1 MKKNSIISLIITCS
15 FIAWIFWAV
24 LAVKILD
31 KGEIDT
37 SDVTWEMILSLQSE
51 LNSIKSEKSETNT
64 SVNIWSLENNIID
77 ITKKASKSVVSII
90 VKKDLVVYKSDPWGF
105 FKQPV
110 WSVEKKVWGWTGF
123 FLTKD
128 WKILTNKHVVSDREA
143 EYTVI
148 NSDWKEYEAKVLAV
162 DPLSDLAII
171 KIELGEWE
179 DAETLNFIE
188 NKEEIK
194 IGQFVIAIWNKLWE
208 FENSV
213 SLGLVSWTD
222 RIIKDKNINLSN
234 LIQTDADIHPW
245 NSWWPLINLSW
256 KVIWINT
263 AIVQDI
269 ESIGFAIEIS
279 KKKIKYMLES
289 IEKYWDIKRPF
300 LWISYIPLS
309 EWIMKQFW
317 LRSAV
322 WVYIINEPWA
332 VIKWSNADKI
342 WLEPW
347 DIISEVDEIPLEWKN
362 TLNSIIQW
370 KLPWDKLKIKVIKQ
384 SWEIKRLDLVLW
396 SI

>member
-1 MKKNSIISLIITCS
+1 M
-15 FIAWIFWAV
+15 W
-24 LAVKILD
+24 
-31 KGEIDT
+31 G
-37 SDVTWEMILSLQSE
+37 
-51 LNSIKSEKSETNT
+51 
-64 SVNIWSLENNIID
+64 LENNIID
-77 ITKKASKSVVSII
+77 ITKQASPGVVSII

-110 WSVEKKVWGWTGF
+110 WSVEKKVWWWTGF

-128 WKILTNKHVVSDREA
+128 GKILTNKHVVSDREA

-148 NSDWKEYEAKVLAV
+148 NSDWREFSAKVLAV

-171 KIELGEWE
+171 QIEVPEDMKIETLG
-179 DAETLNFIE
+179 FIE

-213 SLGLVSWTD
+213 SLWLVSWTD
-222 RIIKDKNINLSN
+222 RIIKDENINLSN

-245 NSWWPLINLSW
+245 NSWWPLINLDW

-269 ESIGFAIEIS
+269 ESIWFAIQIS
-279 KKKIKYMLES
+279 KKKIKYMLDS
-289 IEKYWDIKRPF
+289 IEKHWDIKRPF

-309 EWIMKQFW
+309 EGIMKEFW
-317 LRSAV
+317 LRSSV
-322 WVYIINEPWA
+322 WIYIINEPWS
-332 VIKWSNADKI
+332 VVKWSNADKI

-347 DIISEVDEIPLEWKN
+347 DIISEVDEVPLVWKN
-362 TLNSIIQW
+362 TLGSIIQW

-384 SWEIKRLDLVLW
+384 SWEIKRLDLILW